1 MNSEPVATLGAAV
14 LAVIVAGIALLPT
27 FGFDVSPAQQAALIA
42 FVSSVITLVTIW
54 QRSKVVPTEKA
65 NAAIESAAKNPTPVT
80 QQGVDA
86 LKF

>member
-1 MNSEPVATLGAAV
+1 MNNEPVATLGAAV

-54 QRSKVVPTEKA
+54 QRSKVVPTDKA
-65 NAAIESAAKNPTPVT
+65 NAQIERVAKQDSTFNQAAINE
-80 QQGVDA
+80 